1 MCDSYRMLFFW
12 PFYFWRTG
20 WVQVEVDLFCLN
32 VPVVPYFYLFLHLPK
47 SRLVPL
53 HSWLCCGSLH
63 KRYPQFVVL
72 LVSIFCEYRHSC
84 DQFYPKACLPTKTVN
99 LARLEQEYDNPR
111 TQSFW
116 PYVETWALK
125 SGIIWSC
132 QLEPSCLSSRKGEN
146 LPCIYDLESLIWLC
160 GHELILLDWRLLW
173 ILWWAWVNLQ
183 PWSLPQLVP
192 LLHSCP
198 MSRRWW
204 CLSSRLIVHIVRVA
218 YHCFRAPYLN
228 S

>member
-132 QLEPSCLSSRKGEN
+132 QLEPSCLSSRKGRT
-146 LPCIYDLESLIWLC
+146 CHVYI
-160 GHELILLDWRLLW
+160 
-173 ILWWAWVNLQ
+173 A
-183 PWSLPQLVP
+183 
-192 LLHSCP
+192 
-198 MSRRWW
+198 
-204 CLSSRLIVHIVRVA
+204 LIVGYGCVA
-218 YHCFRAPYLN
+218 TSWSYLIDDSFESSDGHGLTYN
-228 S
+228 LGACHS